1 MKLVDTRDLK
11 SRRLWAVPVRFRP
24 RAPFLRSMPTHG
36 VRYYQIKTMTRCVML
51 LNFMRLIAKYCAPVV
66 LLVLSVT
73 VEAKLEADVAQ
84 VLRVVDGDSITV
96 KVDETN
102 YRIRLAEIDAPEM
115 DQAWGE
121 ESKSALQ
128 EKLGNEEVA
137 LEIIDV
143 DRYSRLVARVFLNGR
158 QINREMVEEGHA
170 WVYLE
175 YLRDET
181 LLDPE
186 GKAKKKKLGLW
197 ASEAAV
203 APWLW
208 RKRKR

>member
-1 MKLVDTRDLK
+1 MILF
-11 SRRLWAVPVRFRP
+11 A
-24 RAPFLRSMPTHG
+24 A
-36 VRYYQIKTMTRCVML
+36 RYFSFALFVAS
-51 LNFMRLIAKYCAPVV
+51 F
-66 LLVLSVT
+66 T
-73 VEAKLEADVAQ
+73 VEANLEAQSAE
-84 VLRVVDGDSITV
+84 VLDIEDGDSITV
-96 KVDETN
+96 RINQTN

>member
-1 MKLVDTRDLK
+1 MMLVAK
-11 SRRLWAVPVRFRP
+11 SYFLISFLAV
-24 RAPFLRSMPTHG
+24 SM
-36 VRYYQIKTMTRCVML
+36 
-51 LNFMRLIAKYCAPVV
+51 AA
-66 LLVLSVT
+66 
-73 VEAKLEADVAQ
+73 EAKLQAVSAE
-84 VLRVVDGDSITV
+84 VLRVIDGDSITV
-96 KVDETN
+96 RVDQTS

-128 EKLGNEEVA
+128 EKLENEEVA
-137 LEIIDV
+137 MEIIDV

-158 QINREMVEEGHA
+158 QINREMLEEGHA

-186 GKAKKKKLGLW
+186 AKAKKKKLGLW
-197 ASEAAV
+197 ASEAVV